1 MRRFVF
7 AALTCLLASTLNAQN
22 ARFPMLTADD
32 LNGRSVTLPAQLPGE
47 KTIVFIAYKQRQQ
60 AMINAWIDA
69 LGLDATRGAEF
80 VELPVVGSAAKAMRP
95 IIDNGMRSGIT
106 DTAMRARTITIY
118 QNASVVNNPL
128 GFSGRGTIRV
138 LVVRRDGTVLLSTS
152 GAVTADGVKA
162 VQAAYQN

>member
-1 MRRFVF
+1 MPGRPKKGPRF
-7 AALTCLLASTLNAQN
+7 
-22 ARFPMLTADD
+22 
-32 LNGRSVTLPAQLPGE
+32 G
-47 KTIVFIAYKQRQQ
+47 
-60 AMINAWIDA
+60 
-69 LGLDATRGAEF
+69 
-80 VELPVVGSAAKAMRP
+80 GSASHQKAMMANLVASLIAAEAITTTEAKAKAMRP

-152 GAVTADGVKA
+152 GAVTSDGVKA